1 MEDKLLKKAVLIK
14 ALTGIVLLAYVGYRI
29 YRCAVTSIALAVF
42 PFMISC
48 VVIVL
53 LGFTVAALCEYFSS
67 RRKDAMN
74 LRGVA
79 RHLIE
84 GVLLAVFIIIICVVI
99 LVAGG
104 FGNSSDRG
112 YVNSDPDGAIMEY
125 LQEERAVTASKAD
138 LEQMIAGDFADGN
151 VQYYVMK
158 GSASRDSSDAPV
170 IYVLSITKEKD
181 AYRCQKISADVSL
194 ESESVIPVGDF
205 SVHAK
210 TDAAGEV
217 IVFVERDSEQ

>member
-1 MEDKLLKKAVLIK
+1 MSL
-14 ALTGIVLLAYVGYRI
+14 
-29 YRCAVTSIALAVF
+29 
-42 PFMISC
+42 
-48 VVIVL
+48 
-53 LGFTVAALCEYFSS
+53 
-67 RRKDAMN
+67 RR
-74 LRGVA
+74 VA

-84 GVLLAVFIIIICVVI
+84 GVLLAVVIIIICVVI
-99 LVAGG
+99 LVACG

-125 LQEERAVTASKAD
+125 LQEERAVTASKTD

-158 GSASRDSSDAPV
+158 ESASRDSSDAPV
-170 IYVLSITKEKD
+170 IYVLSITKEED
-181 AYRCQKISADVSL
+181 VYRCQKISADVSL

>member
-1 MEDKLLKKAVLIK
+1 MEDKLLKQAVLIK

-74 LRGVA
+74 LRRVA

-99 LVAGG
+99 LVAG
-104 FGNSSDRG
+104 
-112 YVNSDPDGAIMEY
+112 
-125 LQEERAVTASKAD
+125 
-138 LEQMIAGDFADGN
+138 DFADGN

-158 GSASRDSSDAPV
+158 ESASRDSSDAPV

-181 AYRCQKISADVSL
+181 AYRCQKVSADVSL

>member
-1 MEDKLLKKAVLIK
+1 MKDKLSKKAVLIK

-67 RRKDAMN
+67 RRIDAMS
-74 LRGVA
+74 LRRVA

-84 GVLLAVFIIIICVVI
+84 GVLLAVVIIIICVVI

-138 LEQMIAGDFADGN
+138 LEQMIAGILHTIECC
-151 VQYYVMK
+151 
-158 GSASRDSSDAPV
+158 S
-170 IYVLSITKEKD
+170 KENF
-181 AYRCQKISADVSL
+181 L
-194 ESESVIPVGDF
+194 
-205 SVHAK
+205 
-210 TDAAGEV
+210 
-217 IVFVERDSEQ
+217 

>member
-1 MEDKLLKKAVLIK
+1 MKDKLSKKAVLIK

-67 RRKDAMN
+67 RRKDAMS
-74 LRGVA
+74 LRRVA

-84 GVLLAVFIIIICVVI
+84 GVLLAVVIIIICVVI
-99 LVAGG
+99 LVAVG

-125 LQEERAVTASKAD
+125 LQEERAVTASKTD

-158 GSASRDSSDAPV
+158 ESASRDSSDAPV
-170 IYVLSITKEKD
+170 IYVLSITKEED

-194 ESESVIPVGDF
+194 ESESVIPVDDF

-210 TDAAGEV
+210 TDAVGEV

>member
-1 MEDKLLKKAVLIK
+1 MFCWLMWDIGF
-14 ALTGIVLLAYVGYRI
+14 TDVLL
-29 YRCAVTSIALAVF
+29 

-74 LRGVA
+74 LRRVA

-112 YVNSDPDGAIMEY
+112 YVNSDP
-125 LQEERAVTASKAD
+125 
-138 LEQMIAGDFADGN
+138 
-151 VQYYVMK
+151 
-158 GSASRDSSDAPV
+158 PV
-170 IYVLSITKEKD
+170 IYVLSI
-181 AYRCQKISADVSL
+181 
-194 ESESVIPVGDF
+194 
-205 SVHAK
+205 
-210 TDAAGEV
+210 
-217 IVFVERDSEQ
+217 

>member
-1 MEDKLLKKAVLIK
+1 MKDKLSKKAVLIK

-67 RRKDAMN
+67 RRKDAMS
-74 LRGVA
+74 LRRVA

-84 GVLLAVFIIIICVVI
+84 GVLLAVVIIIICVVI
-99 LVAGG
+99 LVAVG

-125 LQEERAVTASKAD
+125 LQEERAVTASKTD

-158 GSASRDSSDAPV
+158 ESASRDSSDAPV
-170 IYVLSITKEKD
+170 IYVLSITKEED

-194 ESESVIPVGDF
+194 ESESVIPVDDF

-217 IVFVERDSEQ
+217 IVSVDKDQE

>member
-67 RRKDAMN
+67 RRKDAMS
-74 LRGVA
+74 LRRVA

-158 GSASRDSSDAPV
+158 ESASRDSSDASV
-170 IYVLSITKEKD
+170 IYLLSIKKEKE
-181 AYRCQKISADVSL
+181 A
-194 ESESVIPVGDF
+194 
-205 SVHAK
+205 
-210 TDAAGEV
+210 
-217 IVFVERDSEQ
+217 

>member
-53 LGFTVAALCEYFSS
+53 IGFTVAALCEYFSS
-67 RRKDAMN
+67 RRKDAMS
-74 LRGVA
+74 LRRVA

-84 GVLLAVFIIIICVVI
+84 GVLLAVFVI

-158 GSASRDSSDAPV
+158 ESASRDSSDAPV

-181 AYRCQKISADVSL
+181 AYRCQKVSADVSL

>member
-1 MEDKLLKKAVLIK
+1 MKDKLSKKAVLIK

-67 RRKDAMN
+67 RRKDAMS
-74 LRGVA
+74 LRRVA

-84 GVLLAVFIIIICVVI
+84 GVLLAVVIIIICVVI
-99 LVAGG
+99 LVAVG

-138 LEQMIAGDFADGN
+138 LEQMIAGGFADGN

-158 GSASRDSSDAPV
+158 ESASRDSSDAPV
-170 IYVLSITKEKD
+170 IYVLSITKEED
-181 AYRCQKISADVSL
+181 AYRCQKVSADVSL
-194 ESESVIPVGDF
+194 DAESVIPVGDF
-205 SVHAK
+205 SVDAK

-217 IVFVERDSEQ
+217 IVSVDKDQE

>member
-74 LRGVA
+74 LRRVA

-99 LVAGG
+99 LVAVG

-158 GSASRDSSDAPV
+158 ESASRDSSDAPV

-181 AYRCQKISADVSL
+181 AYRCQKVSAGCFAG
-194 ESESVIPVGDF
+194 VGKRHSRWRFLCSCKD
-205 SVHAK
+205 
-210 TDAAGEV
+210 GCCG
-217 IVFVERDSEQ
+217 

>member
-1 MEDKLLKKAVLIK
+1 MKDKLSKKAVLIK

-67 RRKDAMN
+67 RRKDAMS
-74 LRGVA
+74 LRRVA

-84 GVLLAVFIIIICVVI
+84 GVLLAVVIIIICVVI
-99 LVAGG
+99 LVAVG

-125 LQEERAVTASKAD
+125 LQEERAVTASKTD

-158 GSASRDSSDAPV
+158 ESASRDSSDAPV
-170 IYVLSITKEKD
+170 IYVLSITKEED
-181 AYRCQKISADVSL
+181 AYRCQKVSADVSL

-217 IVFVERDSEQ
+217 IVSVDKDQE

>member
-14 ALTGIVLLAYVGYRI
+14 ALTGIVLLAYVEYRI

-74 LRGVA
+74 LRRVA

-104 FGNSSDRG
+104 FVNSSDRG
-112 YVNSDPDGAIMEY
+112 YVNSDADGAIMEY

-158 GSASRDSSDAPV
+158 ESASRDSSDAPV
-170 IYVLSITKEKD
+170 IYVLSITKERTRTAARRSARMFRWSRK
-181 AYRCQKISADVSL
+181 ASFPLVISLFMQRRMLRV
-194 ESESVIPVGDF
+194 
-205 SVHAK
+205 
-210 TDAAGEV
+210 
-217 IVFVERDSEQ
+217 R

>member
-1 MEDKLLKKAVLIK
+1 MSL
-14 ALTGIVLLAYVGYRI
+14 
-29 YRCAVTSIALAVF
+29 
-42 PFMISC
+42 
-48 VVIVL
+48 
-53 LGFTVAALCEYFSS
+53 
-67 RRKDAMN
+67 RR
-74 LRGVA
+74 VA

-84 GVLLAVFIIIICVVI
+84 GVLLAVVIIIICVVI
-99 LVAGG
+99 LVAVG

-125 LQEERAVTASKAD
+125 LQEERAVTASKTD

-158 GSASRDSSDAPV
+158 ESASRDSSDAPV
-170 IYVLSITKEKD
+170 IYVLSITKEED

-194 ESESVIPVGDF
+194 ESESVIPVDDF

>member
-1 MEDKLLKKAVLIK
+1 MKDKLSKKAVLIK

-67 RRKDAMN
+67 RRKDAMS
-74 LRGVA
+74 LRRVA

-84 GVLLAVFIIIICVVI
+84 GVLLAVVIIIICVVI
-99 LVAGG
+99 LVAVG

-125 LQEERAVTASKAD
+125 LQEERAVTASKTD

-158 GSASRDSSDAPV
+158 ESASRDSSDAPV
-170 IYVLSITKEKD
+170 IYVLSITKEED
-181 AYRCQKISADVSL
+181 AYRCQKVSADVSL
-194 ESESVIPVGDF
+194 DAESVIPVGDF
-205 SVHAK
+205 SVDAK

-217 IVFVERDSEQ
+217 IVSVDKDQE

>member
-74 LRGVA
+74 LRRVA

-125 LQEERAVTASKAD
+125 LQ
-138 LEQMIAGDFADGN
+138 
-151 VQYYVMK
+151 
-158 GSASRDSSDAPV
+158 
-170 IYVLSITKEKD
+170 
-181 AYRCQKISADVSL
+181 
-194 ESESVIPVGDF
+194 
-205 SVHAK
+205 
-210 TDAAGEV
+210 
-217 IVFVERDSEQ
+217 

>member
-1 MEDKLLKKAVLIK
+1 MKDKLSKKAVLIK

-74 LRGVA
+74 LRRVA

-112 YVNSDPDGAIMEY
+112 YVNSDADGAIMEY

-158 GSASRDSSDAPV
+158 ESASRDSSDAPV

-181 AYRCQKISADVSL
+181 AYRCQKVRADVSL

-210 TDAAGEV
+210 RDAAGEV

>member
-1 MEDKLLKKAVLIK
+1 MKDKLSKKAVLIK

-67 RRKDAMN
+67 RRKDAMS
-74 LRGVA
+74 LRRVA

-84 GVLLAVFIIIICVVI
+84 GVLLAVVIIIICVVI
-99 LVAGG
+99 LVACG

-125 LQEERAVTASKAD
+125 LQEERAVTASKTD

-158 GSASRDSSDAPV
+158 ESASRDSSDAPV
-170 IYVLSITKEKD
+170 IYVLSITKEED
-181 AYRCQKISADVSL
+181 AYRCQKVSADVSL
-194 ESESVIPVGDF
+194 DAESAIPVGDF
-205 SVHAK
+205 SVDAK

-217 IVFVERDSEQ
+217 IVSVDKDQE

>member
-74 LRGVA
+74 LRRVA

-99 LVAGG
+99 LVA
-104 FGNSSDRG
+104 S
-112 YVNSDPDGAIMEY
+112 
-125 LQEERAVTASKAD
+125 
-138 LEQMIAGDFADGN
+138 
-151 VQYYVMK
+151 
-158 GSASRDSSDAPV
+158 
-170 IYVLSITKEKD
+170 
-181 AYRCQKISADVSL
+181 
-194 ESESVIPVGDF
+194 
-205 SVHAK
+205 
-210 TDAAGEV
+210 
-217 IVFVERDSEQ
+217 

>member
-1 MEDKLLKKAVLIK
+1 MKDKLSKKAVLIK

-67 RRKDAMN
+67 RRKDAMS
-74 LRGVA
+74 LRRVA

-84 GVLLAVFIIIICVVI
+84 GVLLAVVIIIICVVI
-99 LVAGG
+99 LVACG

-125 LQEERAVTASKAD
+125 LQEERAVTASKTD

-158 GSASRDSSDAPV
+158 ESASRDSSDAPV
-170 IYVLSITKEKD
+170 IYVLSITKEED
-181 AYRCQKISADVSL
+181 AYRCQKVSADVSL
-194 ESESVIPVGDF
+194 DAESVIPVGDF
-205 SVHAK
+205 SVDAK

-217 IVFVERDSEQ
+217 IVSVDKDQE